1 MSFVRC
7 PACRSQI
14 SGYVVFCPKCGKEK
28 PKIGWQKSFNFLW
41 NLAIGTFFLVIVT
54 NIYMSV
60 YTP

>member
-7 PACRSQI
+7 PACRAQI
-14 SGYVVFCPKCGKEK
+14 SGSVVFCPKCGKAK
-28 PKIGWQKSFNFLW
+28 PNIGWQNSCNFLL
-41 NLAIGTFFLVIVT
+41 NFAIGTFFLVIVT